1 MPFFFSIKSECV
13 FKLHFSTCETI
24 CFKEMKYSTTPKLR
38 KGIVFK
44 IAHDQDMH
52 LILTIM
58 IITEVRHVHM
68 RMSF

>member
-1 MPFFFSIKSECV
+1 
-13 FKLHFSTCETI
+13 
-24 CFKEMKYSTTPKLR
+24 MKYSTTPKLR